1 MPTFIG
7 KPVTVAEDKQ
17 LQVGDTLRDF
27 NLTATDLTKKSLS
40 EFDGKKK
47 VISIVPSIDT
57 GICSTQTRTFNK
69 ELSELDDTVVI
80 TISVDLPFAQARWC
94 GAEGLENAIM
104 LSDYYDN
111 SFGKDYGVLIEE
123 WHLLARA
130 VLVADADNKITY
142 VEYLDNINTDPM
154 SEKERPQLIID
165 YEANTDK
172 LVRLGDVVDQ
182 FKGKAVPAKAEP
194 GEFAVINLSDM
205 TPNGIA
211 YDDLKTFSEE
221 RRKLLRFLLE
231 DGDVLIA
238 SKGTVHKVAVFEDQ
252 GKREVVASSNITVL
266 RPKEKLRGFYIK
278 FFLETDIGRAYL
290 DYADKGKAVL
300 NLSTADLL
308 DIKIPEI
315 PIVKQDYQ
323 IAAYLRGRADFHRKM
338 VRAKQEWENIQHNV
352 TEALFGN

>member
-1 MPTFIG
+1 
-7 KPVTVAEDKQ
+7 
-17 LQVGDTLRDF
+17 
-27 NLTATDLTKKSLS
+27 
-40 EFDGKKK
+40 
-47 VISIVPSIDT
+47 
-57 GICSTQTRTFNK
+57 
-69 ELSELDDTVVI
+69 
-80 TISVDLPFAQARWC
+80 
-94 GAEGLENAIM
+94 
-104 LSDYYDN
+104 
-111 SFGKDYGVLIEE
+111 
-123 WHLLARA
+123 
-130 VLVADADNKITY
+130 
-142 VEYLDNINTDPM
+142 M

-205 TPNGIA
+205 TPYGIA

-238 SKGTVHKVAVFEDQ
+238 SKGTVQKVAVFEDQ
-252 GKREVVASSNITVL
+252 GNREVVASSNITVL

-290 DYADKGKAVL
+290 D
-300 NLSTADLL
+300 STADLL

-338 VRAKQEWENIQHNV
+338 VRAEQEWKNIQHNV

>member
-1 MPTFIG
+1 
-7 KPVTVAEDKQ
+7 
-17 LQVGDTLRDF
+17 
-27 NLTATDLTKKSLS
+27 
-40 EFDGKKK
+40 
-47 VISIVPSIDT
+47 
-57 GICSTQTRTFNK
+57 
-69 ELSELDDTVVI
+69 
-80 TISVDLPFAQARWC
+80 
-94 GAEGLENAIM
+94 
-104 LSDYYDN
+104 
-111 SFGKDYGVLIEE
+111 
-123 WHLLARA
+123 
-130 VLVADADNKITY
+130 
-142 VEYLDNINTDPM
+142 M
-154 SEKERPQLIID
+154 SEKKRPQMIID

-238 SKGTVHKVAVFEDQ
+238 SKGTVQKVAVFEDQ

-278 FFLETDIGRAYL
+278 FFLETEIGRAYL

-338 VRAKQEWENIQHNV
+338 VRAEQEWENIQNNV

>member
-1 MPTFIG
+1 
-7 KPVTVAEDKQ
+7 
-17 LQVGDTLRDF
+17 
-27 NLTATDLTKKSLS
+27 
-40 EFDGKKK
+40 
-47 VISIVPSIDT
+47 
-57 GICSTQTRTFNK
+57 
-69 ELSELDDTVVI
+69 
-80 TISVDLPFAQARWC
+80 
-94 GAEGLENAIM
+94 
-104 LSDYYDN
+104 
-111 SFGKDYGVLIEE
+111 
-123 WHLLARA
+123 
-130 VLVADADNKITY
+130 
-142 VEYLDNINTDPM
+142 M

-205 TPNGIA
+205 TSNGIA
-211 YDDLKTFSEE
+211 YDNLKTFSEE

-231 DGDVLIA
+231 D
-238 SKGTVHKVAVFEDQ
+238 E

-278 FFLETDIGRAYL
+278 FFLETEIGRAYL

-323 IAAYLRGRADFHRKM
+323 IAA
-338 VRAKQEWENIQHNV
+338 
-352 TEALFGN
+352 

>member
-1 MPTFIG
+1 MT
-7 KPVTVAEDKQ
+7 
-17 LQVGDTLRDF
+17 
-27 NLTATDLTKKSLS
+27 
-40 EFDGKKK
+40 
-47 VISIVPSIDT
+47 
-57 GICSTQTRTFNK
+57 
-69 ELSELDDTVVI
+69 
-80 TISVDLPFAQARWC
+80 
-94 GAEGLENAIM
+94 
-104 LSDYYDN
+104 
-111 SFGKDYGVLIEE
+111 
-123 WHLLARA
+123 
-130 VLVADADNKITY
+130 
-142 VEYLDNINTDPM
+142 
-154 SEKERPQLIID
+154 EKERPQLIVN

-172 LVRLGDVVDQ
+172 LIRLGDVVDQ

-205 TPNGIA
+205 TPSGIS
-211 YDDLKTFSEE
+211 YKDLKTFSEE

-238 SKGTVHKVAVFEDQ
+238 SKGTVQKVAVFEDQ

-266 RPKEKLRGFYIK
+266 RPKEKLR
-278 FFLETDIGRAYL
+278 ETDIGRTYL

-338 VRAKQEWENIQHNV
+338 VRAEQEWENIQHNV

>member
-1 MPTFIG
+1 
-7 KPVTVAEDKQ
+7 
-17 LQVGDTLRDF
+17 
-27 NLTATDLTKKSLS
+27 
-40 EFDGKKK
+40 
-47 VISIVPSIDT
+47 
-57 GICSTQTRTFNK
+57 
-69 ELSELDDTVVI
+69 
-80 TISVDLPFAQARWC
+80 
-94 GAEGLENAIM
+94 
-104 LSDYYDN
+104 
-111 SFGKDYGVLIEE
+111 
-123 WHLLARA
+123 
-130 VLVADADNKITY
+130 
-142 VEYLDNINTDPM
+142 M

-238 SKGTVHKVAVFEDQ
+238 SKGTVQKVAVFEDQ

-278 FFLETDIGRAYL
+278 FSLRPKLVVPIWTTLIRERLSSIYRQLTSWTSKFLRYRLLSKITKLRPTYVGVQISTVRWCVQS
-290 DYADKGKAVL
+290 KSGKI
-300 NLSTADLL
+300 S
-308 DIKIPEI
+308 
-315 PIVKQDYQ
+315 
-323 IAAYLRGRADFHRKM
+323 RKM
-338 VRAKQEWENIQHNV
+338 LQK
-352 TEALFGN
+352 L

>member
-1 MPTFIG
+1 
-7 KPVTVAEDKQ
+7 
-17 LQVGDTLRDF
+17 
-27 NLTATDLTKKSLS
+27 
-40 EFDGKKK
+40 
-47 VISIVPSIDT
+47 
-57 GICSTQTRTFNK
+57 
-69 ELSELDDTVVI
+69 
-80 TISVDLPFAQARWC
+80 
-94 GAEGLENAIM
+94 
-104 LSDYYDN
+104 
-111 SFGKDYGVLIEE
+111 
-123 WHLLARA
+123 
-130 VLVADADNKITY
+130 
-142 VEYLDNINTDPM
+142 M

-205 TPNGIA
+205 T
-211 YDDLKTFSEE
+211 FSEE

-238 SKGTVHKVAVFEDQ
+238 SKGTVQKVAVFEDQ

-278 FFLETDIGRAYL
+278 FFLETEIGRAYL

-338 VRAKQEWENIQHNV
+338 VRAEQEWENIQKNV

>member
-1 MPTFIG
+1 
-7 KPVTVAEDKQ
+7 
-17 LQVGDTLRDF
+17 
-27 NLTATDLTKKSLS
+27 
-40 EFDGKKK
+40 
-47 VISIVPSIDT
+47 
-57 GICSTQTRTFNK
+57 
-69 ELSELDDTVVI
+69 
-80 TISVDLPFAQARWC
+80 
-94 GAEGLENAIM
+94 
-104 LSDYYDN
+104 
-111 SFGKDYGVLIEE
+111 
-123 WHLLARA
+123 
-130 VLVADADNKITY
+130 
-142 VEYLDNINTDPM
+142 M

-238 SKGTVHKVAVFEDQ
+238 SKGTVQKVAVFEDQ
-252 GKREVVASSNITVL
+252 GNREVVASSNITVL

-278 FFLETDIGRAYL
+278 FFLKTDIGRAYL

-338 VRAKQEWENIQHNV
+338 VVQMQGVGKYPTQCYRSSIWKLTKSQQTRICWSFFIILVYNGSSKYVIRRS
-352 TEALFGN
+352 L